1 MKKFFLIFLIIASF
15 EKLFCQDYKWQN
27 VATDIKSS
35 FRALSVVDD
44 KVAWVGGSKGSI
56 GRSRDGGKTWSIK
69 KVQGFEELDFRS
81 VYAIDSLTAIIAN
94 AGSPAHIFR
103 TTDGGKN
110 WKSVYENDNK
120 DWLTDL
126 HRNAR

>member
-1 MKKFFLIFLIIASF
+1 MKKRLLILLIASSF
-15 EKLFCQDYKWQN
+15 EKSFCQDYKWQN
-27 VATDIKSS
+27 VVTDIKSS

-44 KVAWVGGSKGSI
+44 KVAWVGGSKGSV

-69 KVQGFEELDFRS
+69 QVADFEELDFRS

-103 TTDGGKN
+103 TT
-110 WKSVYENDNK
+110 
-120 DWLTDL
+120 
-126 HRNAR
+126 